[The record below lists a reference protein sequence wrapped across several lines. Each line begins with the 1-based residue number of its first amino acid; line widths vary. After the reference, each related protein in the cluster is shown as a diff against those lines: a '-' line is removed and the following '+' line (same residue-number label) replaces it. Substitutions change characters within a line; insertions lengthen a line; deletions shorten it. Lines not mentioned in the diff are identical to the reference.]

1 MKTLDPLVMSLS
13 VASKKKL
20 SFAIVGVAMIGT
32 WAAVALGSPGVG
44 FHPESLVTGNIPG
57 DIKLNSDRVKFQ
69 TKGPVDVRVQRIVID
84 PGGYSGWHHHP
95 GMVIASVLSGQV
107 TFTNSDCSSTTYG
120 PAFPPAPYSS
130 STAMI
135 RGRPRAP
142 VGRRSMRRLCA
153 ARQSARLPG
162 GGPRSVLPV
171 MTGGCQ
177 GR

>member
-1 MKTLDPLVMSLS
+1 MSLR

-57 DIKLNSDRVKFQ
+57 DIKLHSDRVKFQ

-120 PAFPPAPYSS
+120 PGLPAGSVFVEYGDDPGQASSAGGATIYATFVAPHANPPVF
-130 STAMI
+130 
-135 RGRPRAP
+135 REEDP
-142 VGRRSMRRLCA
+142 V
-153 ARQSARLPG
+153 QSCP
-162 GGPRSVLPV
+162 
-171 MTGGCQ
+171 
-177 GR
+177 